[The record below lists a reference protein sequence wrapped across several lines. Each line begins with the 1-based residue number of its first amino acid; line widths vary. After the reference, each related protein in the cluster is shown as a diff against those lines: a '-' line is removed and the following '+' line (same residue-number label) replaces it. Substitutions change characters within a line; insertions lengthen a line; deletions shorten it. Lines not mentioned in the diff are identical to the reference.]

1 MKVKTW
7 EELQGKATKL
17 NNEVENMNF
26 ESFSKS
32 LILPSFKYAFSFF
45 KEEIK
50 DINDNEKI
58 DGNNKEE
65 IFNES
70 NFYDIKGAFNDNIQE
85 NWSDFTLNFSNER
98 YMNLVEKM
106 LKEFD
111 LEVDENGRIKEF
123 IENSDEDEIGNSYL
137 NLCEYYITDKLE
149 EKSFEIINNF
159 FKLEKEIN
167 TNKDKTKEEILNF
180 VEKKTLKELSKNNPN
195 LLEEFEDLKQDIYD
209 KWRNIKEEHIKNGK
223 NETFD
228 FYNKQNQKEF
238 VKCLEKVGLEDMLN
252 NQENYECYKSGKAL
266 EIFSICE
273 RENNYKSG
281 ISDLK
286 SYEKKLKD
294 FLKKDEKNEED
305 FDFVKAK
312 KIKTNEKDDI
322 EIS

>member
-1 MKVKTW
+1 MKIKTW
-7 EELQGKATKL
+7 QELKDNATEL

-26 ESFSKS
+26 EGFSKS

-50 DINDNEKI
+50 GIDVNEKI
-58 DGNNKEE
+58 DRNNKGE

-70 NFYDIKGAFNDNIQE
+70 NFYDIKSAFNDNIQE
-85 NWSDFTLNFSNER
+85 NFSDFTLNFSNER
-98 YMNLVEKM
+98 YMKLIEKM

-111 LEVDENGRIKEF
+111 LEVDKDGRIKEF
-123 IENSDEDEIGNSYL
+123 VEISNEDEIGNSYL
-137 NLCEYYITDKLE
+137 NLCEYYLSNKLE

-195 LLEEFEDLKQDIYD
+195 LVEEFEEIKQDIYD
-209 KWRNIKEEHIKNGK
+209 KWRFIKEEHIKDGK

-228 FYNKQNQKEF
+228 FYNRQNQKEF
-238 VKCLEKVGLEDMLN
+238 KKCLEKVGLEDMLN
-252 NQENYECYKSGKAL
+252 NQENYEYYKSGKTL

-273 RENNYKSG
+273 RENNCKSG

-286 SYEKKLKD
+286 SYEKTLKD
-294 FLKKDEKNEED
+294 VLKKDKKDEED
-305 FDFVKAK
+305 FDFE
-312 KIKTNEKDDI
+312 KTNKTKNEKHLLKI
-322 EIS
+322 

>member
-7 EELQGKATKL
+7 EELQEKATKL

-26 ESFSKS
+26 EGFSKS

-50 DINDNEKI
+50 GIDDNEKI
-58 DGNNKEE
+58 DRNNKGE

-70 NFYDIKGAFNDNIQE
+70 NFYDIKSAFNDNIQE
-85 NWSDFTLNFSNER
+85 NFSDFTLNFSNER
-98 YMNLVEKM
+98 YMKLIEKM

-111 LEVDENGRIKEF
+111 LEVDKDGRIKEF
-123 IENSDEDEIGNSYL
+123 VEISNEDEIGNSYL

-195 LLEEFEDLKQDIYD
+195 LLEEFEEIKQDIYD
-209 KWRNIKEEHIKNGK
+209 KWRYIKEEHIKDGK

-228 FYNKQNQKEF
+228 FYNRQNQKEF
-238 VKCLEKVGLEDMLN
+238 KKCLEKVGLEDMLD
-252 NQENYECYKSGKAL
+252 NQENYEYYKSGKTL

-273 RENNYKSG
+273 RENNCKSG

-294 FLKKDEKNEED
+294 FLKKDKKNEED
-305 FDFVKAK
+305 FDFVKTK

>member
-7 EELQGKATKL
+7 EELQEKATKL

-26 ESFSKS
+26 EGFSKS

-50 DINDNEKI
+50 GIDDNEKI
-58 DGNNKEE
+58 DGNNKGE

-70 NFYDIKGAFNDNIQE
+70 NFYDIKSAFNDNIQE
-85 NWSDFTLNFSNER
+85 NFSDFTLNFSNER
-98 YMNLVEKM
+98 YMKLVEKM

-111 LEVDENGRIKEF
+111 LEVDKDGRIKEF
-123 IENSDEDEIGNSYL
+123 VEISNEDEIGNSYL
-137 NLCEYYITDKLE
+137 NLCEYYLSNKLE

-159 FKLEKEIN
+159 FKLEEEIN

-195 LLEEFEDLKQDIYD
+195 LVEEFEEIKQDIYD
-209 KWRNIKEEHIKNGK
+209 KWRFIKEEHIKDGK

-228 FYNKQNQKEF
+228 FYNRQNQKEF
-238 VKCLEKVGLEDMLN
+238 KKCLEKVGLEDMLN
-252 NQENYECYKSGKAL
+252 NQENYEYYKSGKTL

-273 RENNYKSG
+273 RENNCKSG

-286 SYEKKLKD
+286 SYEKTLKD
-294 FLKKDEKNEED
+294 VSKKDKKNEED
-305 FDFVKAK
+305 FDFAKTK

>member
-1 MKVKTW
+1 MKIKTW
-7 EELQGKATKL
+7 EELQEKATKL

-26 ESFSKS
+26 EGFSKS

-50 DINDNEKI
+50 GIDDNEKI
-58 DGNNKEE
+58 DGNNKGE

-70 NFYDIKGAFNDNIQE
+70 NFYDIKSAFNDNIQE
-85 NWSDFTLNFSNER
+85 NFSDFTLNFSNER
-98 YMNLVEKM
+98 YMKLVGKM

-111 LEVDENGRIKEF
+111 LEVDKDGRIKEF
-123 IENSDEDEIGNSYL
+123 VEISNEDEIGNSYL
-137 NLCEYYITDKLE
+137 NLCEYYLSNKLE

-159 FKLEKEIN
+159 FKLEEEIN

-195 LLEEFEDLKQDIYD
+195 LVEEFEEIKQDIYD
-209 KWRNIKEEHIKNGK
+209 KWRFIKEEHIKDGK

-228 FYNKQNQKEF
+228 FYNRQNQKEF
-238 VKCLEKVGLEDMLN
+238 KKCLEKVGLEDMLN
-252 NQENYECYKSGKAL
+252 NQENYEYYKSGKTL

-273 RENNYKSG
+273 RENNCKSG

-286 SYEKKLKD
+286 SYEKTLKD
-294 FLKKDEKNEED
+294 VSKKDKKNEED
-305 FDFVKAK
+305 FDFA
-312 KIKTNEKDDI
+312 KTNKVKNEKHLLKL
-322 EIS
+322 